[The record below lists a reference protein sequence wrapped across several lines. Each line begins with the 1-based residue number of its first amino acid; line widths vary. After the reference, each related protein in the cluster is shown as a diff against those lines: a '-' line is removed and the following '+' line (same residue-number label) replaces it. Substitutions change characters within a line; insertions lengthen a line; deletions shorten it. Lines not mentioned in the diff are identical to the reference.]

1 MYTINQSTTV
11 DTGSSASP
19 IPVGINE
26 NVKFMGLEKKADK
39 NGKPYLSF
47 MFQDSDGN
55 SLMHNEFEVN
65 PQYVTPKEGE
75 TTEDAVNRRVNS
87 MLVRIKHICTQFI
100 STEQFVVTGNSLE
113 EFCTNLV
120 ALMANKDYSKLLKLK
135 VVYNYRDYNSLPNFT
150 PFVEAQ
156 DKQPSSL
163 KISPKYDKM
172 EIAAKEATAEVA
184 SSTEDVLP
192 F

>member
-1 MYTINQSTTV
+1 MYTINQNTTV
-11 DTGSSASP
+11 ETGSGASP

-26 NVKFMGLEKKADK
+26 NVKFTGIEKKADK
-39 NGKPYLSF
+39 NGKPYLAF
-47 MFQDSDGN
+47 MFQDSEGN
-55 SLMHNEFEVN
+55 ALMHNEFEIN

-75 TTEDAVNRRVNS
+75 SNEDAVSRRVNS

-100 STEQFVVTGNSLE
+100 SAEQFVVTGSSFE

-120 ALMANKDYSKLLKLK
+120 TLMSNKDYSKLLKLK
-135 VVYNYRDYNSLPNFT
+135 VVYNYRDYNSLPNFV

-156 DKQPSSL
+156 DKQPTSL

-172 EIAAKEATAEVA
+172 EPGSKEATAQA
-184 SSTEDVLP
+184 TSTNEEVLP